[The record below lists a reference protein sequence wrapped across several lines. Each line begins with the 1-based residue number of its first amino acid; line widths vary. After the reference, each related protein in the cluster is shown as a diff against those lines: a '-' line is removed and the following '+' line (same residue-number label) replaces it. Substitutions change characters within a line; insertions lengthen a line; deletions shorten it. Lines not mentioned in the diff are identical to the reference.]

1 MKFAISLFQSRTAG
15 QSPRTIYCQSLEQT
29 KLAEALGFHAVWL
42 TEQHFND
49 FGVCPDPLTFATHL
63 AVATKTIRLGTA
75 VVLLSIHNPVVLVER
90 AGLVD
95 QLSEGRLDLGI
106 GKGHARLNYDVFG
119 LKLEEDEAR
128 FYEAHDLLRAAWS
141 GEEFS
146 YQGKFFNAEKIRI
159 VPQPFQSPHPPLW
172 VASFGNPASISFA
185 ARQGYPLLHSFS
197 GESFRKNLD
206 LYHSQYSGTA
216 PPLITVARAV
226 HLHQNGDLARREMLQ
241 PVRWFIDNNP
251 GRPAHILS
259 YELAT
264 TEFMKNIGIIGSV
277 EECIENIRILQ
288 QDYHVE
294 YLACIFGQG
303 GLEHEKIMTAMR
315 LFAEKVMPH
324 FAD

>member
-15 QSPRTIYCQSLEQT
+15 QSPRAIYCESLEQT

-63 AVATKTIRLGTA
+63 AGATKTIRLGTA
-75 VVLLSIHNPVVLVER
+75 VVLLSIHNPIVLAER
-90 AGLVD
+90 AALVD
-95 QLSEGRLDLGI
+95 QLSQGRLDLGI
-106 GKGHARLNYDVFG
+106 GKGHSKLNYSAFG
-119 LKLEEDEAR
+119 TDGAEDEAR
-128 FYEAHDLLRAAWS
+128 FYEAHDLLRAAWAE
-141 GEEFS
+141 EEFS
-146 YQGKFFNAEKIRI
+146 YHGKFFNVEKIRL
-159 VPQPFQSPHPPLW
+159 VPHPFQAPHPPLW

-185 ARQGYPLLHSFS
+185 ARYGYPLLHSFS
-197 GESFRKNLD
+197 GDGFRKNID
-206 LYHSQYSGTA
+206 LYRNEYTGTA

-226 HLHQNGDLARREMLQ
+226 HLQPNGDQARREMLE

-251 GRPAHILS
+251 SRPAHILS

-264 TEFMKNIGIIGSV
+264 AEFMKNIGLIGSV
-277 EECIENIRILQ
+277 EECIEKIKILQ
-288 QDYHVE
+288 QDYQVE

-303 GLEHEKIMTAMR
+303 GLEHEKIMAAMR